1 MIAPILQKLTILD
14 ICHATEIASGGS
26 NLKVTEGRGAG
37 SHLFQE
43 ILMRL
48 DLRRFY
54 KACNPSQSL
63 IQRNDAANPYY
74 IDFSPVRGREIVEEL
89 KGSITQASP
98 DEPTCQLFAAPAG
111 SGKSI
116 ELTRLRAELEER
128 GFHVVYCK
136 ATRYLNLGD
145 VDLSDILLMIARQV
159 SESLNKIKS
168 DLQAGEMGEL
178 LKTQT
183 EQLLPHAGGSGIGS
197 SLLGGSGK
205 IAPRSKDTL
214 DLVWRLRMY
223 LEPRTNSI
231 LKSIN
236 QELLEPAAVE
246 LKRLG
251 KKGLVTVVDDLDRL
265 ENRRLPNGRLQPEYL
280 FVDRGDQL
288 RKLNCHVV
296 YTVPLAL
303 VYSKELGKLTGKFG
317 LEPQVLPMVPVRR
330 RDGTHCEEGMALLR
344 QVVLV
349 RAFPEAPPELRLS
362 LITEVFDSPE
372 TLDRLC
378 RISGGYVRYLL
389 GLIYRCLQK
398 ENPPIPRQCLET
410 VIRERCHELARAID
424 DEQWELLRQI
434 AADKTVSN
442 ETEYQILLRNMRV
455 FEYRDERGRWFDVNP
470 ILAES
475 QKFKTGP
482 GHS

>member
-1 MIAPILQKLTILD
+1 MA
-14 ICHATEIASGGS
+14 
-26 NLKVTEGRGAG
+26 EGRSAG
-37 SHLFQE
+37 SHFYQE
-43 ILMRL
+43 IVMKL

-63 IQRNDAANPYY
+63 LQKNDADNPYY
-74 IDFSPVRGREIVEEL
+74 IDFSPVRGRQLVEEL
-89 KGSITQASP
+89 KRTITQASP
-98 DEPTCQLFAAPAG
+98 DEATCQLFAAPAG

-116 ELTRLRAELEER
+116 ELTRLKAELEER

-136 ATRYLNLGD
+136 ATQYLNLGD
-145 VDLSDILLMIARQV
+145 VDISDILLMIARQV
-159 SESLNKIKS
+159 SESLNNIKR
-168 DLQAGEMGEL
+168 DLQAGKMAALSNNHTEHL
-178 LKTQT
+178 LAAT
-183 EQLLPHAGGSGIGS
+183 AGSGTEH
-197 SLLGGSGK
+197 SLFAFSGR
-205 IAPRSKDTL
+205 IAHKTKDTVE
-214 DLVWRLRMY
+214 LVWRLRMY

-231 LKSIN
+231 VKSIN

-251 KKGLVTVVDDLDRL
+251 KKGLVTVVDDLDRV
-265 ENRRLPNGRLQPEYL
+265 ENRRLPNGHLQPEYI
-280 FVDRGDQL
+280 FVDRGEQL

-296 YTVPLAL
+296 YTVPLTL
-303 VYSKELGKLTGKFG
+303 VYSNELGKLTGKFG
-317 LEPQVLPMVPVRR
+317 MEPQVLPMVPVRR

-344 QVVLV
+344 QTVLV
-349 RAFPEAPPELRLS
+349 RAFPEVSPEQRLS

-398 ENPPIPRQCLET
+398 ENPPISRQCLET
-410 VIRERCHELARAID
+410 VIRERCHELVRSID
-424 DEQWELLRQI
+424 DNQWELLRKI
-434 AADKTVSN
+434 AAEKTVIN

-470 ILAES
+470 ILAEAE
-475 QKFKTGP
+475 KFKP
-482 GHS
+482 GTFKS

>member
-1 MIAPILQKLTILD
+1 MA
-14 ICHATEIASGGS
+14 
-26 NLKVTEGRGAG
+26 EGRGAG
-37 SHLFQE
+37 SHFFQE
-43 ILMRL
+43 IVMKL

-63 IQRNDAANPYY
+63 LQKNDAENPYY
-74 IDFSPVRGREIVEEL
+74 IDFSPVRGRRLVEEL
-89 KGSITQASP
+89 KRTITHVSP
-98 DEPTCQLFAAPAG
+98 DKPTCQLFAAPAG

-116 ELTRLRAELEER
+116 ELTRLRAELEEQ
-128 GFHVVYCK
+128 GFDVVYCK
-136 ATRYLNLGD
+136 ATQYLNLGD

-168 DLQAGEMGEL
+168 DLLAGEMAALSNNHTEHL
-178 LKTQT
+178 LAPT
-183 EQLLPHAGGSGIGS
+183 AGSGTEH
-197 SLLGGSGK
+197 SLFGFSGK
-205 IAPRSKDTL
+205 IAQRTKDTVE
-214 DLVWRLRMY
+214 LVWRLRMY

-231 LKSIN
+231 VKSIN
-236 QELLEPAAVE
+236 QELLEPAAME
-246 LKRLG
+246 LKRGG
-251 KKGLVTVVDDLDRL
+251 KKGLVTIVDDLDRV

-296 YTVPLAL
+296 YTVPLTL
-303 VYSKELGKLTGKFG
+303 VYSNELGKLTGKFG
-317 LEPQVLPMVPVRR
+317 VEPQVLPMVPVRR

-344 QVVLV
+344 QAVLV
-349 RAFPEAPPELRLS
+349 RAFPDAPPEQRLS

-398 ENPPIPRQCLET
+398 ENPPIPRHCLET
-410 VIRERCHELARAID
+410 VIRERCHELVRAID

-434 AADKTVSN
+434 ARDKTVTN

-470 ILAES
+470 ILAEAE
-475 QKFKTGP
+475 KFKTGTGP
-482 GHS
+482 S

>member
-1 MIAPILQKLTILD
+1 MK
-14 ICHATEIASGGS
+14 
-26 NLKVTEGRGAG
+26 
-37 SHLFQE
+37 
-43 ILMRL
+43 L

-63 IQRNDAANPYY
+63 IRGNDAENPYY
-74 IDFSPVRGREIVEEL
+74 IDFSPVRGRQLVEDL
-89 KGSITQASP
+89 KRTIAHAAP
-98 DEPTCQLFAAPAG
+98 DKPTCQLFAAPAG
-111 SGKSI
+111 CGKSI
-116 ELTRLRAELEER
+116 ELTRLKAELEEL

-168 DLQAGEMGEL
+168 NLQPGEVGAL

-183 EQLLPHAGGSGIGS
+183 EQLLTHTGGSGIGH
-197 SLLGGSGK
+197 SLFGGSGK
-205 IAPRSKDTL
+205 IAPRTKDTL
-214 DLVWRLRMY
+214 ELVWRLRMY

-236 QELLEPAAVE
+236 QELLEPAASE
-246 LKRLG
+246 LKRRG
-251 KKGLVTVVDDLDRL
+251 KKGLVTIVDDLDRV

-296 YTVPLAL
+296 YTVPLTL
-303 VYSKELGKLTGKFG
+303 VYSNELGKLTGKFG
-317 LEPQVLPMVPVRR
+317 VEPQVLPMVPVRR

-344 QVVLV
+344 QAVLV
-349 RAFPEAPPELRLS
+349 RAFPDAPPEQRLS

-398 ENPPIPRQCLET
+398 ENPPIPRHCLET
-410 VIRERCHELARAID
+410 VIRERCHELVRAID
-424 DEQWELLRQI
+424 DKQWELLRQI
-434 AADKTVSN
+434 ARDKTVTN
-442 ETEYQILLRNMRV
+442 ETEYQVLLRNMRV

-470 ILAES
+470 ILAEAE
-475 QKFKTGP
+475 KFQTGTC
-482 GHS
+482 